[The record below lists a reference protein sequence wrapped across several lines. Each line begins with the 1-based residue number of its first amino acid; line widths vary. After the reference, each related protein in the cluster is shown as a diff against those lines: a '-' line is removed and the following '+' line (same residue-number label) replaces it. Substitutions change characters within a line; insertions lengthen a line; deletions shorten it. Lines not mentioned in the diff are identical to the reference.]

1 MYMVQNESVLKKQQ
15 HKTQRAHRRR
25 ARVYALARTHKKGK
39 FRDGEGKAIE
49 INMISK
55 NIMQSG
61 GDRIMT

>member
-1 MYMVQNESVLKKQQ
+1 MVQNESVLKKT
-15 HKTQRAHRRR
+15 HTQNTARAP
-25 ARVYALARTHKKGK
+25 AQGTRVRTRTHPQEGK
-39 FRDGEGKAIE
+39 EFRDGEGKAIE